1 MCSLLE
7 TKQLPRPAA
16 GKLSMTTKG
25 SGLFVRP
32 PEFLMMRFPKGTSV
46 LKAHSALCCP
56 EVTVQWHESW
66 LLGFL
71 TPERSCLSTNLVP
84 ETRGGSALP
93 GVNFLSQLQPCHCP
107 ETALLAP
114 IPGES
119 HTRDAKSSGIWQWGW
134 GGSEGEWKL
143 SVIFIRKWAIDTEVS
158 N

>member
-1 MCSLLE
+1 MLPAGQFGWTDMCSLLE

-25 SGLFVRP
+25 SGPFVRP
-32 PEFLMMRFPKGTSV
+32 PETLMMRFPKGTTL

-66 LLGFL
+66 LFGFL
-71 TPERSCLSTNLVP
+71 TPERSCLSPHLVR

-107 ETALLAP
+107 ETAFWLQSQ
-114 IPGES
+114 ES
-119 HTRDAKSSGIWQWGW
+119 HTQETQRAQVYGSG
-134 GGSEGEWKL
+134 GGVE
-143 SVIFIRKWAIDTEVS
+143 
-158 N
+158 